1 MPAPLRLFGLVHL
14 CILVTVPLFAAIFTA
29 IHRKLAPGSKIPHLV
44 FAVLLFLNSAMYYGY
59 LAVHG
64 QLTFPDH
71 LPLELCDLSLWLVII
86 SMLTLKPAVFDL
98 AYYWALA
105 GATQS
110 LLTPNLPRN
119 ASAYL
124 TVQFF
129 LDHGLIVAG
138 VLYLVWSRQ
147 LRPRPGSVVRSMIAL
162 NILAAVIGTFDA
174 IFKTDYM
181 FLRAK
186 PATVSLL
193 TWLGP
198 WPWYV
203 ASEEVVGFAL
213 FFLLYLPFR
222 RPTAAAAC

>member
-1 MPAPLRLFGLVHL
+1 MPAPLRLFGLVHIS
-14 CILVTVPLFAAIFTA
+14 ILVAVPLFAAIFTA
-29 IHRKLAPGSKIPHLV
+29 LHRKLAPGSKIPHQL
-44 FAVLLFLNSAMYYGY
+44 FAALLFLSSAMYYGY
-59 LAVHG
+59 FAVHG
-64 QLTFPDH
+64 QLTFPAH
-71 LPLELCDLSLWLVII
+71 LPLELCDFSLWLVII

-119 ASAYL
+119 ASTYL

-147 LRPRPGSVVRSMIAL
+147 LRPRPGSVARSMIAL

-174 IFKTDYM
+174 IYKTDYM

-186 PATVSLL
+186 PVTVSLL
-193 TWLGP
+193 TFLGP
-198 WPWYV
+198 WPWYI
-203 ASEEVVGFAL
+203 ASEEAVGVTL
-213 FFLLYLPFR
+213 FLLLYHPFR
-222 RPTAAAAC
+222 RPAAAAS